1 MDDIRILI
9 ADDDD
14 GMRLIMRRF
23 VEKAGGFQ
31 IVGEAKDGRE
41 LIRLNEQTH
50 PQVILLDVEM
60 PVMTGVECAR
70 IIQDINPK
78 TILVFATAYEKYMG
92 DAFEV
97 YAFDYLL
104 KPFREQRVMKTLALI
119 RSRLAEEAEER
130 AVKPE
135 TPRNVAPRK
144 LMLRH
149 KEGVSFVDMED
160 ILLIQREERST
171 VLYLAGGERLVT
183 SDSLSELDERLP
195 DDMFFRTHK
204 SYVVGLRHIDSIT
217 ACSQSHSAPVTCA
230 ISALSARAA
239 RHASR
244 TSARRRSPE
253 TSMGSSRIS

>member
-14 GMRLIMRRF
+14 GMRMIMRRF

-78 TILVFATAYEKYMG
+78 TILVFATAHEKYLG
-92 DAFEV
+92 DALEV

-217 ACSQSHSAPVTCA
+217 PYGRWTYVVKLRGTTHDALVTA
-230 ISALSARAA
+230 ERLEILQKMFA
-239 RHASR
+239 
-244 TSARRRSPE
+244 
-253 TSMGSSRIS
+253 

>member
-78 TILVFATAYEKYMG
+78 TILVFATAHEKYMG

-195 DDMFFRTHK
+195 ADMYIRTHK
-204 SYVVGLRHIDSIT
+204 SYVVGLRHIESIT
-217 ACSQSHSAPVTCA
+217 PYGRWTYVVKLRGTTHDALVTA
-230 ISALSARAA
+230 ERLEILQKMFA
-239 RHASR
+239 
-244 TSARRRSPE
+244 
-253 TSMGSSRIS
+253 

>member
-31 IVGEAKDGRE
+31 IVGEAKDGRG

-78 TILVFATAYEKYMG
+78 TILVFATAHEKYMG

-217 ACSQSHSAPVTCA
+217 PYGRWTYVVKLRGTTHDALVTA
-230 ISALSARAA
+230 ERLEILQKMFA
-239 RHASR
+239 
-244 TSARRRSPE
+244 
-253 TSMGSSRIS
+253 

>member
-78 TILVFATAYEKYMG
+78 TILVFATAHEKYMG

-119 RSRLAEEAEER
+119 RSRLAEEAKER

-217 ACSQSHSAPVTCA
+217 PYGRWTYVVKLRGTTHDALVTA
-230 ISALSARAA
+230 ERLEILQKMFA
-239 RHASR
+239 
-244 TSARRRSPE
+244 
-253 TSMGSSRIS
+253 

>member
-23 VEKAGGFQ
+23 VEKAGCFQ

-78 TILVFATAYEKYMG
+78 TILVFATAHEKYMG

-217 ACSQSHSAPVTCA
+217 PYGRWTYVVKLRGTTHDALVTA
-230 ISALSARAA
+230 ERLEILQKMFA
-239 RHASR
+239 
-244 TSARRRSPE
+244 
-253 TSMGSSRIS
+253 

>member
-14 GMRLIMRRF
+14 GMRLVMRRF

-78 TILVFATAYEKYMG
+78 TILVFATAHEKYMG

-217 ACSQSHSAPVTCA
+217 PYGRWTYVVKLRGTTHDALVTA
-230 ISALSARAA
+230 ERLEILQKMFA
-239 RHASR
+239 
-244 TSARRRSPE
+244 
-253 TSMGSSRIS
+253 

>member
-50 PQVILLDVEM
+50 QQVILLDVEM

-78 TILVFATAYEKYMG
+78 TILVFATAHEKYMG

-217 ACSQSHSAPVTCA
+217 PYGRWTYVVKLRGTTHDALVTA
-230 ISALSARAA
+230 ERLEILQKMFA
-239 RHASR
+239 
-244 TSARRRSPE
+244 
-253 TSMGSSRIS
+253 

>member
-78 TILVFATAYEKYMG
+78 TILVFATAHEKYMG

-171 VLYLAGGERLVT
+171 GLYLAGGERLVT

-217 ACSQSHSAPVTCA
+217 PYGRWTYVVKLRGTTHDALVTA
-230 ISALSARAA
+230 ERLEILQKMFA
-239 RHASR
+239 
-244 TSARRRSPE
+244 
-253 TSMGSSRIS
+253 

>member
-41 LIRLNEQTH
+41 LIRLNGQTH

-78 TILVFATAYEKYMG
+78 TILVFATAHEKYMG

-217 ACSQSHSAPVTCA
+217 PYGRWTYVVKLRGTTHDALVTA
-230 ISALSARAA
+230 ERLEILQKMFA
-239 RHASR
+239 
-244 TSARRRSPE
+244 
-253 TSMGSSRIS
+253 

>member
-78 TILVFATAYEKYMG
+78 TILVFATAHEKYMG

-104 KPFREQRVMKTLALI
+104 KPFREPRVMKTLALI

-217 ACSQSHSAPVTCA
+217 PYGRWTYVVKLRGTTHDALVTA
-230 ISALSARAA
+230 ERLEIMQKMFA
-239 RHASR
+239 
-244 TSARRRSPE
+244 
-253 TSMGSSRIS
+253 

>member
-14 GMRLIMRRF
+14 SMRMIMRRF

-78 TILVFATAYEKYMG
+78 TILVFATAHEKYMG

-149 KEGVSFVDMED
+149 KEGVSFVDMKD

-217 ACSQSHSAPVTCA
+217 PYGRWTYVVKLRGTTHDALVTA
-230 ISALSARAA
+230 ERLEILQKMFA
-239 RHASR
+239 
-244 TSARRRSPE
+244 
-253 TSMGSSRIS
+253 

>member
-14 GMRLIMRRF
+14 GMRMVMRRC

-78 TILVFATAYEKYMG
+78 TILVFATAHEKYMG

-135 TPRNVAPRK
+135 TSRNVAPRK

-217 ACSQSHSAPVTCA
+217 PYGRWTYVVKLRGTTHDALVTA
-230 ISALSARAA
+230 ERLEILQKMFA
-239 RHASR
+239 
-244 TSARRRSPE
+244 
-253 TSMGSSRIS
+253 

>member
-78 TILVFATAYEKYMG
+78 TILVFATAHEKYMG

-183 SDSLSELDERLP
+183 SESLSELDERLP

-217 ACSQSHSAPVTCA
+217 PYGRWTYVVKLRGTTHDALVTA
-230 ISALSARAA
+230 ERLEILQKMFA
-239 RHASR
+239 
-244 TSARRRSPE
+244 
-253 TSMGSSRIS
+253 

>member
-41 LIRLNEQTH
+41 LVRLNEQTH

-78 TILVFATAYEKYMG
+78 TILVFATAHEKYMG

-119 RSRLAEEAEER
+119 RSRLVEEAEER

-160 ILLIQREERST
+160 VLLIQREERST

-217 ACSQSHSAPVTCA
+217 PYGRWTYVVKLRGTTHDALVTA
-230 ISALSARAA
+230 ERLEILQKMFA
-239 RHASR
+239 
-244 TSARRRSPE
+244 
-253 TSMGSSRIS
+253 

>member
-78 TILVFATAYEKYMG
+78 TILVFATAHEKYMG

-119 RSRLAEEAEER
+119 RSRLAEAAEER

-217 ACSQSHSAPVTCA
+217 PYGRWTYVVKLRGTTHDALVTA
-230 ISALSARAA
+230 ERLEILQKMFA
-239 RHASR
+239 
-244 TSARRRSPE
+244 
-253 TSMGSSRIS
+253 

>member
-78 TILVFATAYEKYMG
+78 TILVFATAHEKYMG

-217 ACSQSHSAPVTCA
+217 PY
-230 ISALSARAA
+230 AA
-239 RHASR
+239 GR
-244 TSARRRSPE
+244 
-253 TSMGSSRIS
+253 M

>member
-78 TILVFATAYEKYMG
+78 TILVFATAHEKYMG

-217 ACSQSHSAPVTCA
+217 PYGRWTYVVKLCGTTHDALVTA
-230 ISALSARAA
+230 ERLEILQKMFA
-239 RHASR
+239 
-244 TSARRRSPE
+244 
-253 TSMGSSRIS
+253 

>member
-78 TILVFATAYEKYMG
+78 TILVFATAHEKYMG

-217 ACSQSHSAPVTCA
+217 PYGRWTYVVKLRGTTHDALVTA
-230 ISALSARAA
+230 ERLEILQKMLA
-239 RHASR
+239 
-244 TSARRRSPE
+244 
-253 TSMGSSRIS
+253 

>member
-78 TILVFATAYEKYMG
+78 TILVFATAHEKYMG

-135 TPRNVAPRK
+135 TLRNVAPRK

-217 ACSQSHSAPVTCA
+217 PYGRWTYVVKLRGTTHDALVTA
-230 ISALSARAA
+230 ERLEILQKMFA
-239 RHASR
+239 
-244 TSARRRSPE
+244 
-253 TSMGSSRIS
+253 

>member
-50 PQVILLDVEM
+50 PQVILLYVEM

-78 TILVFATAYEKYMG
+78 TILVFATAHEKYMG

-217 ACSQSHSAPVTCA
+217 PYGRWTYVVKLRGTTHDALVTA
-230 ISALSARAA
+230 ERLEILQKMFA
-239 RHASR
+239 
-244 TSARRRSPE
+244 
-253 TSMGSSRIS
+253 

>member
-78 TILVFATAYEKYMG
+78 TILVFATAHEKYMG

-97 YAFDYLL
+97 YALDYLL

-217 ACSQSHSAPVTCA
+217 PYGRWTYVVKLRGTTHDALVTA
-230 ISALSARAA
+230 ERLEILQKMFA
-239 RHASR
+239 
-244 TSARRRSPE
+244 
-253 TSMGSSRIS
+253 

>member
-78 TILVFATAYEKYMG
+78 TSLVFATAHEKYMG

-217 ACSQSHSAPVTCA
+217 PYGRWTYVVKLRGTTHDALVTA
-230 ISALSARAA
+230 ERLEILQKMFA
-239 RHASR
+239 
-244 TSARRRSPE
+244 
-253 TSMGSSRIS
+253 

>member
-1 MDDIRILI
+1 MDDSRLLI

-78 TILVFATAYEKYMG
+78 TILVFATAHEKYMG

-217 ACSQSHSAPVTCA
+217 PYGRWTYVVKLRGTTHDALVTA
-230 ISALSARAA
+230 ERLEILQKMFA
-239 RHASR
+239 
-244 TSARRRSPE
+244 
-253 TSMGSSRIS
+253 

>member
-78 TILVFATAYEKYMG
+78 TILVFATAHEKYMG

-104 KPFREQRVMKTLALI
+104 KPFREQRVMKTLALS

-217 ACSQSHSAPVTCA
+217 PYGRWTYVVKLRGTTHDALVTA
-230 ISALSARAA
+230 ERLEILQKMFA
-239 RHASR
+239 
-244 TSARRRSPE
+244 
-253 TSMGSSRIS
+253 

>member
-78 TILVFATAYEKYMG
+78 TILVFATAHEKYMG

-195 DDMFFRTHK
+195 EDMFFRTHK

-217 ACSQSHSAPVTCA
+217 PYGRWTYVVKLRGTTHDALVTA
-230 ISALSARAA
+230 ERLEILQKMFA
-239 RHASR
+239 
-244 TSARRRSPE
+244 
-253 TSMGSSRIS
+253 

>member
-78 TILVFATAYEKYMG
+78 TILVFATAHEKYMG

-104 KPFREQRVMKTLALI
+104 KPFRGQRVMKTLALI

-217 ACSQSHSAPVTCA
+217 PYGRWTYVVKLRGTTHDALVTA
-230 ISALSARAA
+230 ERLEILQKMFA
-239 RHASR
+239 
-244 TSARRRSPE
+244 
-253 TSMGSSRIS
+253 

>member
-14 GMRLIMRRF
+14 GMRMIMRRF

-41 LIRLNEQTH
+41 LVRLNEQTH

-78 TILVFATAYEKYMG
+78 TILVFATAHEKYMG

-217 ACSQSHSAPVTCA
+217 PYGRWTYVVKLRGTTHDALVTA
-230 ISALSARAA
+230 ERLEILQKMFA
-239 RHASR
+239 
-244 TSARRRSPE
+244 
-253 TSMGSSRIS
+253 

>member
-78 TILVFATAYEKYMG
+78 TILVFATAHEKYMG

-97 YAFDYLL
+97 YAFDYL
-104 KPFREQRVMKTLALI
+104 
-119 RSRLAEEAEER
+119 
-130 AVKPE
+130 
-135 TPRNVAPRK
+135 
-144 LMLRH
+144 
-149 KEGVSFVDMED
+149 
-160 ILLIQREERST
+160 LLIQREERST

-217 ACSQSHSAPVTCA
+217 PYGRWTYVVKLRGTTHDALVTA
-230 ISALSARAA
+230 ERLEILQKMFA
-239 RHASR
+239 
-244 TSARRRSPE
+244 
-253 TSMGSSRIS
+253 

>member
-78 TILVFATAYEKYMG
+78 TILVFATAHEKYMG

-135 TPRNVAPRK
+135 APRNVAPRK

-217 ACSQSHSAPVTCA
+217 PYGRWTYVVKLRGTTHDALVTA
-230 ISALSARAA
+230 ERLEILQKMFA
-239 RHASR
+239 
-244 TSARRRSPE
+244 
-253 TSMGSSRIS
+253 

>member
-14 GMRLIMRRF
+14 GMRMIMRRF

-78 TILVFATAYEKYMG
+78 TILVFATAHEKYMG

-217 ACSQSHSAPVTCA
+217 PYGRWTYVVKLRGTTHDALVTA
-230 ISALSARAA
+230 ERLEILQKMFA
-239 RHASR
+239 
-244 TSARRRSPE
+244 
-253 TSMGSSRIS
+253 

>member
-78 TILVFATAYEKYMG
+78 TILVFATAHEKYMG

-217 ACSQSHSAPVTCA
+217 PYGRWTYVVKLRGTTHDALVTA
-230 ISALSARAA
+230 ERLEILQKMFA
-239 RHASR
+239 
-244 TSARRRSPE
+244 
-253 TSMGSSRIS
+253 

>member
-14 GMRLIMRRF
+14 GMRMIMRRF
-23 VEKAGGFQ
+23 AEKAGGFQ

-78 TILVFATAYEKYMG
+78 TILVFATAHEKYMG

-217 ACSQSHSAPVTCA
+217 PYGRWTYVVKLRGTTHDALVTA
-230 ISALSARAA
+230 ERLEILQKMFA
-239 RHASR
+239 
-244 TSARRRSPE
+244 
-253 TSMGSSRIS
+253 

>member
-78 TILVFATAYEKYMG
+78 TILVFATAHEKYMG

-195 DDMFFRTHK
+195 DDIFFRTHK

-217 ACSQSHSAPVTCA
+217 PYGRWTYVVKLRGTTHDALVTA
-230 ISALSARAA
+230 ERLEILQKMFA
-239 RHASR
+239 
-244 TSARRRSPE
+244 
-253 TSMGSSRIS
+253 

>member
-78 TILVFATAYEKYMG
+78 TILVFATAHEKYMG

-119 RSRLAEEAEER
+119 RSRLAEETEER

-217 ACSQSHSAPVTCA
+217 PYGRWTYVVKLRGTTHDALVTA
-230 ISALSARAA
+230 ERLEILQKMFA
-239 RHASR
+239 
-244 TSARRRSPE
+244 
-253 TSMGSSRIS
+253 

>member
-78 TILVFATAYEKYMG
+78 TILVFATAHEKYMG

-217 ACSQSHSAPVTCA
+217 PYGRWTYVVKLSGTTHDALVTA
-230 ISALSARAA
+230 ERLEILQKMFA
-239 RHASR
+239 
-244 TSARRRSPE
+244 
-253 TSMGSSRIS
+253 